1 MRVKNSIKNIYI
13 SIFTQLIITLLGF
26 ISRRVFISS
35 LGSEYLG
42 VNGLLTN
49 VLSMLSLVEGGIGTS
64 IVYNLYKPLAEN
76 DRPKI
81 IALVQLYKRIYTV
94 LAIFIFLLGMA
105 LYPFLG
111 IFVKEEEKVNYL
123 FLVYL
128 IFVIKN
134 VISYL
139 NAHKWSLINADQ
151 KGYVLSRYNL
161 LFNIITTVS
170 RIIILKFTRNYILYL
185 VIELLIIIIQNI
197 WNGRIVNIRYPYIKE
212 KKKYYVGNEVKEYL
226 KKNVKA
232 IFLHNIGGYCV
243 FGTDNLLISA
253 LVNLKAVGLYSNYTM
268 IINQL
273 SSLITPILNGIGA
286 SVGNLIATED
296 EDKAFQIFNVTYL
309 INFWI
314 YSFSVI
320 FLYNLLEPF
329 IDFWLGKGLLLG
341 RVTFIVILLNFYL
354 TGLRKSISIFKEKA
368 GIFTPDK
375 YAPIAEAAINLITS
389 IILAKRL
396 GLIGIF
402 LGTTISSVSIP
413 IWLQA
418 KIVYN
423 EIFNKSVLVYFK
435 KYLIYLIMTLS
446 AGVIT
451 TIVCNKVVMNN
462 EFFTLILKGI
472 ICVIIPNT
480 LYFIVVF
487 KTNEFKYIKSIIIDM
502 IKNKFNNRSSKG
514 ELNEAEIK
522 KNSNL
527 G

>member
-1 MRVKNSIKNIYI
+1 M
-13 SIFTQLIITLLGF
+13 L
-26 ISRRVFISS
+26 ISS
-35 LGSEYLG
+35 
-42 VNGLLTN
+42 
-49 VLSMLSLVEGGIGTS
+49 
-64 IVYNLYKPLAEN
+64 
-76 DRPKI
+76 
-81 IALVQLYKRIYTV
+81 
-94 LAIFIFLLGMA
+94 
-105 LYPFLG
+105 
-111 IFVKEEEKVNYL
+111 
-123 FLVYL
+123 
-128 IFVIKN
+128 
-134 VISYL
+134 
-139 NAHKWSLINADQ
+139 
-151 KGYVLSRYNL
+151 
-161 LFNIITTVS
+161 
-170 RIIILKFTRNYILYL
+170 
-185 VIELLIIIIQNI
+185 
-197 WNGRIVNIRYPYIKE
+197 
-212 KKKYYVGNEVKEYL
+212 
-226 KKNVKA
+226 
-232 IFLHNIGGYCV
+232 
-243 FGTDNLLISA
+243 

-296 EDKAFQIFNVTYL
+296 KDKAFQIFNVTYL
-309 INFWI
+309 INFWM
-314 YSFSVI
+314 YSFSII

-375 YAPIAEAAINLITS
+375 YAPIIEAAINLIIS

-423 EIFNKSVLVYFK
+423 KVFNKSVLVYFK

-446 AGVIT
+446 AGFIT

-462 EFFTLILKGI
+462 EFFTLVFKGI
-472 ICVIIPNT
+472 ICIIIPNT
-480 LYFIVVF
+480 LYLIVVF
-487 KTNEFKYIKSIIIDM
+487 KTNEFKYIKFIIIDM

>member
-1 MRVKNSIKNIYI
+1 MRVENSIKNIYI
-13 SIFTQLIITLLGF
+13 NIITQIMVILLGF
-26 ISRRVFISS
+26 ISRKIFIDT
-35 LGSEYLG
+35 LGTEYLG
-42 VNGLLTN
+42 INGLLTN
-49 VLSMLSLVEGGIGTS
+49 VLSMLSLVECGIGTS

-76 DRPKI
+76 DKPKI

-94 LAIFIFLLGMA
+94 LAILIFLLGMA
-105 LYPFLG
+105 LYPFFN
-111 IFVKEEEKVNYL
+111 IFIKGEEKINYL

-161 LFNIITTVS
+161 LFNVITTVS

-197 WNGRIVNIRYPYIKE
+197 WNGRIVKE

-243 FGTDNLLISA
+243 FGTDNLLISS

-296 EDKAFQIFNVTYL
+296 KDKAFQIFNVTYL
-309 INFWI
+309 INFWM
-314 YSFSVI
+314 YSFSII

-375 YAPIAEAAINLITS
+375 YAPIIEAAINLIIS

-423 EIFNKSVLVYFK
+423 KVFNKSVLVYFK

-446 AGVIT
+446 AGFIT

-462 EFFTLILKGI
+462 EFFTLVFKGI
-472 ICVIIPNT
+472 ICIIIPNT
-480 LYFIVVF
+480 LYLIVVF
-487 KTNEFKYIKSIIIDM
+487 KTNEFKYIKFIIIDM

>member
-1 MRVKNSIKNIYI
+1 MRTKNSIKNIYI
-13 SIFTQLIITLLGF
+13 SIITQIVIILLGF
-26 ISRRVFISS
+26 ISRKVFIDN
-35 LGSEYLG
+35 LGAEYLG
-42 VNGLLTN
+42 INGLLTN

-64 IVYNLYKPLAEN
+64 IVYNLYKPLAED

-81 IALVQLYKRIYTV
+81 TALVQLYKKVYGI
-94 LAIFIFLLGMA
+94 LAVIIFVLGMI

-111 IFVKEEEKVNYL
+111 IFIKEDERIKFL
-123 FLVYL
+123 FFVYL
-128 IFVIKN
+128 IFVVKN

-151 KGYVLSRYNL
+151 KGYVLARYNL
-161 LFNIITTVS
+161 LFNVVTTVS
-170 RIIILKFTRNYILYL
+170 RILILKFTGNYILYL
-185 VIELLIIIIQNI
+185 VIELFIIIVQNI
-197 WNGRIVNIRYPYIKE
+197 WNGAIVNKRYPYIKT
-212 KKKYYVGNEVKEYL
+212 KDKYKIDSDIRANLKE
-226 KKNVKA
+226 NVKA
-232 IFLHNIGGYCV
+232 MFLHNIGSYCV

-253 LVNLKAVGLYSNYTM
+253 FVNLKTVGLYSNYTM
-268 IINQL
+268 IVNQL
-273 SSLITPILNGIGA
+273 SALLNPILNGIGA

-296 EDKAFQIFNVTYL
+296 DNKTYEIFNVVYL

-329 IDFWLGKGLLLG
+329 IELWLGSGLLLDKF
-341 RVTFIVILLNFYL
+341 TFVIILLNFYL
-354 TGLRKSISIFKEKA
+354 TGLRKSISMFKEKA

-480 LYFIVVF
+480 LYLIVVF
-487 KTNEFKYIKSIIIDM
+487 NTNEFKYIKSIIIDM
-502 IKNKFNNRSSKG
+502 IKNKFNNRSSKD

>member
-1 MRVKNSIKNIYI
+1 MRVENSIKNIYI
-13 SIFTQLIITLLGF
+13 NIISQIIIILLGF
-26 ISRRVFISS
+26 ISRKVFIDS
-35 LGSEYLG
+35 LGTEYLG
-42 VNGLLTN
+42 INGLLTN
-49 VLSMLSLVEGGIGTS
+49 VLSMLSLVECGIGTS

-76 DRPKI
+76 DTPKI

-94 LAIFIFLLGMA
+94 LAIFVFLLGMA

-111 IFVKEEEKVNYL
+111 IFIKGEEKINYL

-151 KGYVLSRYNL
+151 KGYVLARYNI
-161 LFNIITTVS
+161 LFNVTTTIS
-170 RIIILKFTRNYILYL
+170 RILILKFTNNYIFYL
-185 VIELLIIIIQNI
+185 SIELVIIIIQNI

-212 KKKYYVGNEVKEYL
+212 KKKYSIDNKIKENL
-226 KKNVKA
+226 KTNVKA
-232 IFLHNIGGYCV
+232 IFLHNIGTYCV
-243 FGTDNLLISA
+243 FGTDNLLISS
-253 LVNLKAVGLYSNYTM
+253 LVDLKTVGLYSNYTM

-341 RVTFIVILLNFYL
+341 KITFIVILINFYL
-354 TGLRKSISIFKEKA
+354 SGLRKSILIFKDKA

-375 YAPIAEAAINLITS
+375 YAPIIESIINLLAS

-480 LYFIVVF
+480 LYLIVVF
-487 KTNEFKYIKSIIIDM
+487 RTNEFKYIKSIIIDM
-502 IKNKFNNRSSKG
+502 IKNKFNNRSSKD